1 MRIWMEE
8 HYGEKDHF
16 ALKITLYLLL
26 LLAFAITMPVGVTW
40 LALYFKWPITEV
52 TLITCIVDVILVVW
66 LARECGHRV
75 HRYCTVFCQD
85 DRGGLFA
92 VDIGKFAGY
101 SRGLTGYIIML
112 RNMQRVVKNMKERHV
127 LERYMVENKSLNGL
141 ETEILSVYKMRP
153 VRLGFKAV
161 CRVKYRNGRTGK
173 KKYLLVSGYENEAE
187 LISAFERKMS
197 SSREE

>member
-16 ALKITLYLLL
+16 ALKITLYLLR

-52 TLITCIVDVILVVW
+52 TLTTCIVDVILVVW

-101 SRGLTGYIIML
+101 IGASRLQVPRKGGF
-112 RNMQRVVKNMKERHV
+112 RWRQRT
-127 LERYMVENKSLNGL
+127 LAALA
-141 ETEILSVYKMRP
+141 P
-153 VRLGFKAV
+153 VHFARSF
-161 CRVKYRNGRTGK
+161 
-173 KKYLLVSGYENEAE
+173 
-187 LISAFERKMS
+187 
-197 SSREE
+197 

>member
-1 MRIWMEE
+1 MRIWMED

-16 ALKITLYLLL
+16 ALKTTLYLLL
-26 LLAFAITMPVGVTW
+26 LLAFAIMIPVGVTW

-52 TLITCIVDVILVVW
+52 TLTTCIVDVILVVW

-101 SRGLTGYIIML
+101 SRGLTGYIVML
-112 RNMQRVVKNMKERHV
+112 RSMQRVVK
-127 LERYMVENKSLNGL
+127 
-141 ETEILSVYKMRP
+141 T
-153 VRLGFKAV
+153 
-161 CRVKYRNGRTGK
+161 
-173 KKYLLVSGYENEAE
+173 
-187 LISAFERKMS
+187 
-197 SSREE
+197 